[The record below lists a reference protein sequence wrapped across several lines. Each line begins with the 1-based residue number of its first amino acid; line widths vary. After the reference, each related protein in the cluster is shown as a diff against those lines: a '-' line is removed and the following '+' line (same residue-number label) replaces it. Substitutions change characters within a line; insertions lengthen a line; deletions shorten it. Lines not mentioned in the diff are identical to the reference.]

1 MPSLY
6 HRLLETWE
14 STQVELNGSYSSERV
29 SDLAQYTRK
38 TSWLHVMVVILLSP
52 LPCLLVTVII
62 DALPLADPS
71 EGLQGSNSFWIREY
85 YSFLVITF
93 LATEQFRYS
102 VPVLPYP
109 LKRAFVHAAIVSAF
123 VVGIMYGLALLIGFP
138 LPFSILVVTP
148 PWLSFV
154 AFFLTLEWRNKIR
167 ETPGSGTMLTNVIKL
182 WMCQVLMVVIYPPY
196 YFIFTTL
203 SPNGQTAFSLLLP
216 VIKLA
221 MRNIFGRTVVHLSD
235 EVPEVI
241 TFNIEIYNALFISYC
256 MQNSPSFGTTLIVT
270 AALLV
275 QLALSLRDVYE
286 ATHRIERAERQ
297 LGEEHQYGDPRY
309 LIIKSS
315 VGSLKMSALHQADTL
330 LLSNAGNKV
339 NQRNGTISIRVRS
352 AGNLKNS
359 SLQDD
364 DVLAE
369 SNDPIDNFV
378 VGGHN
383 LRFESRGILQVQ
395 GLAGVCVQPVPEHV
409 MPAPKCASQQL
420 SATSL
425 QYVLEVRKLMYL
437 TEFLVLINYV
447 GVFIPL
453 IFSIYMVVMYNL
465 PNRMYYAQLAPLTK
479 DELYD
484 ALKNVM
490 FNCSLKLV
498 GLILLCF
505 VLQYKL
511 RLSAIHQLAFVLEK
525 QWFSVQT
532 KAVFWVYYNVQ
543 CSLQHQGYDYSFE
556 FSWLRESNFDSMNS
570 SMPQTP

>member
-1 MPSLY
+1 MKNAWLVQATQPFTFFAALLLAIGATNAADVNSAIVSSFIMPSLY

-71 EGLQGSNSFWIREY
+71 EGLQASNSFWIREY

-93 LATEQFRYS
+93 LAMSSSGTACLSSPSICAHGYS
-102 VPVLPYP
+102 VGIRRWSNVRPRSTDRFP
-109 LKRAFVHAAIVSAF
+109 AAIF
-123 VVGIMYGLALLIGFP
+123 DFGRDNLLGYQ
-138 LPFSILVVTP
+138 
-148 PWLSFV
+148 
-154 AFFLTLEWRNKIR
+154 
-167 ETPGSGTMLTNVIKL
+167 TPGSGTMLTNVIKL

-216 VIKLA
+216 EY
-221 MRNIFGRTVVHLSD
+221 FSERTVVHLSD
-235 EVPEVI
+235 DVPEVI

-330 LLSNAGNKV
+330 LLSNARDKV

-369 SNDPIDNFV
+369 SNDPIDDLV

-395 GLAGVCVQPVPEHV
+395 GVAGVCVQPVPEHV
-409 MPAPKCASQQL
+409 MPAPKRASQQL

-437 TEFLVLINYV
+437 TEFLVLIKLFYSLTLRLCV
-447 GVFIPL
+447 A
-453 IFSIYMVVMYNL
+453 IYMVVMYNL

-490 FNCSLKLV
+490 FNCSSS
-498 GLILLCF
+498 LL
-505 VLQYKL
+505 
-511 RLSAIHQLAFVLEK
+511 A
-525 QWFSVQT
+525 
-532 KAVFWVYYNVQ
+532 
-543 CSLQHQGYDYSFE
+543 
-556 FSWLRESNFDSMNS
+556 
-570 SMPQTP
+570 